1 MGSRVCHRNEKKL
14 SIKNVEKLVKRHR
27 NRSAL
32 LKKQASLT
40 GDSVGEIVGKSVGL
54 EVGLIVGTSDG
65 ERVGNSVGVGVGC
78 VVWRKGNMLAN
89 FIEEWRTK
97 SAICNRRSRIAQ
109 DVELDTYIKSGLLSR
124 LQCG

>member
-1 MGSRVCHRNEKKL
+1 VGSRVCHQNKKKL
-14 SIKNVEKLVKRHR
+14 CINVEKLVKRNR

-32 LKKQASLT
+32 LKKQVSLT
-40 GDSVGEIVGKSVGL
+40 GDWVGEIVGKSVGL

-97 SAICNRRSRIAQ
+97 SAICNR
-109 DVELDTYIKSGLLSR
+109 
-124 LQCG
+124 

>member
-1 MGSRVCHRNEKKL
+1 
-14 SIKNVEKLVKRHR
+14 VKRHK

-32 LKKQASLT
+32 LKKQVSLT

-78 VVWRKGNMLAN
+78 VRRKGNMLAN
-89 FIEEWRTK
+89 VIEEWRTK
-97 SAICNRRSRIAQ
+97 SAICNR
-109 DVELDTYIKSGLLSR
+109 
-124 LQCG
+124 